1 MKRNEKLKMIKE
13 FEEQITTDTSNQEG
27 EEDEEDELEAYMA
40 EINNKVKNE
49 QVKKAKSLLEETR
62 KVLYLI
68 LKS

>member
-1 MKRNEKLKMIKE
+1 MIKE